1 MDNRMSNEGPERFSS
16 EKIGMG
22 GGGKMFNGLELTA
35 KDRSCPFWYI
45 TGTLQDACFKRIVSP
60 DKYFKGMV
68 YIKC

>member
-1 MDNRMSNEGPERFSS
+1 MSDEGPERFSP
-16 EKIGMG
+16 G
-22 GGGKMFNGLELTA
+22 GGGDYKMFNGLELAA

-60 DKYFKGMV
+60 DKYFKGMA

>member
-1 MDNRMSNEGPERFSS
+1 MSDEGPERFSS
-16 EKIGMG
+16 G
-22 GGGKMFNGLELTA
+22 GGGDYKMFNGLELAA

-60 DKYFKGMV
+60 DKYFKGIV

>member
-1 MDNRMSNEGPERFSS
+1 MPDEGPERFSP
-16 EKIGMG
+16 G
-22 GGGKMFNGLELTA
+22 GGGEYKMFNGLELAA

-45 TGTLQDACFKRIVSP
+45 TGILQDACFKRIVSH

>member
-1 MDNRMSNEGPERFSS
+1 
-16 EKIGMG
+16 
-22 GGGKMFNGLELTA
+22 MFNGLELAA

-45 TGTLQDACFKRIVSP
+45 TGTLQDACFKRIVSS

>member
-1 MDNRMSNEGPERFSS
+1 MSDEGPERFSP
-16 EKIGMG
+16 EKIVIG